1 MNSVGIHKDMEKR
14 LQQYENLLW
23 ATLCWHRSRRSNEMT
38 SLSILLSAVCGIFF
52 LHNHL
57 RVLTRAW
64 SYNNCL
70 NVRDV
75 WTTSVRAF
83 WRCFVEVFMP
93 LIVITFWKL
102 KKWVLN
108 LKKKNGKFKINLANI
123 WSIKLWREKLTH
135 HSLKYI
141 IRRAATPL
149 RSTSLA
155 SGSTIFNF

>member
-1 MNSVGIHKDMEKR
+1 MKPLTLSPVRQQINLRAQKEFWLVGFAVFSVNRPFRWLDLIFGANTFQVRPWTLSAFTRIWKNDYNSMKIY
-14 LQQYENLLW
+14 YEQ
-23 ATLCWHRSRRSNEMT
+23 CYVDSNEMT
-38 SLSILLSAVCGIFF
+38 SLSILLSAVFGIFF

-102 KKWVLN
+102 
-108 LKKKNGKFKINLANI
+108 
-123 WSIKLWREKLTH
+123 
-135 HSLKYI
+135 
-141 IRRAATPL
+141 
-149 RSTSLA
+149 
-155 SGSTIFNF
+155 